1 MPGSFPT
8 GSRLFPTQHTHVHQT
23 ISSLF
28 GGVCWEVG
36 NYEPVERTWHCFLSL
51 LHYLLFISDLSLNRF
66 ILAVEKRRWEED
78 NVRDRVPG
86 TRFIFIFLPIKKYR
100 RYLAWHITVFFKNTN
115 PIFLSHLQTHYTK
128 YYFLFYF
135 VWVWRYVR
143 LKRLVFLKNPGLT
156 AARLW
161 NNRLLLSPT
170 WSGSRIL
177 TLENRDDYS

>member
-1 MPGSFPT
+1 MST
-8 GSRLFPTQHTHVHQT
+8 KR
-23 ISSLF
+23 SLLCLV
-28 GGVCWEVG
+28 VCVGEVG

-51 LHYLLFISDLSLNRF
+51 LHYLHPVFF
-66 ILAVEKRRWEED
+66 GED

-86 TRFIFIFLPIKKYR
+86 TRFIFIFFTTYTQSNKPSGGSSNIWCVYEKYR

-177 TLENRDDYS
+177 TLENRDDYSGTAVGQCLFLLLIK